1 MRKNREQ
8 RREEIIEA
16 TLELAAE
23 RGARDASTQ
32 AIADRVGIAQA
43 TVFRHFRTRDEIF
56 AGALEW
62 IGRALFLAIKGTLE
76 GSGSPAHRLRK
87 LIRLQLKFISGRKGI
102 PRLLLSD
109 RLHLENPALKRT
121 VLGIMARYTAE
132 VSRLMRDGMERGEFR
147 SDLDPE
153 RAAEMLIAMIQGL
166 VVRWS
171 LSDFSFRL
179 EDAADDVWSILW
191 PALRRTEHAE

>member
-1 MRKNREQ
+1 MRKTREERQ
-8 RREEIIEA
+8 EEIIAA
-16 TLELAAE
+16 TLDLAAE

-56 AGALEW
+56 AAALKW
-62 IGRALFLAIKGTLE
+62 IGKALFRSIQ
-76 GSGSPAHRLRK
+76 GSLDGPGSPSERLRT
-87 LIRLQLKFISGRKGI
+87 LIRRQLKFISGRKGI

-121 VLGIMARYTAE
+121 VLAIMARYTAE
-132 VSRLMRDGMERGEFR
+132 VSRLIRDGIDRGEFR
-147 SDLDPE
+147 ADLDPD

-171 LSDFSFRL
+171 LADFGFRL
-179 EDAADDVWSILW
+179 EDSADDVWDLLW
-191 PALRRTEHAE
+191 PAIHRV